1 MPSRGCRNRARPC
14 HSVPVTLEEIPLSNF
29 PRRPPNREPQGP
41 RINDRIRISPIRL
54 IDENGEMV
62 GVVELDEAKRRAYDA
77 GYDLVEV
84 APDVRPPVVR
94 IMDYGKYKY
103 EQAKKDKAS
112 KSKSKS
118 SEMKEVRLGRSMKI
132 DPHDVDI
139 RVKQARQFL
148 LEGHRVQ
155 IVQNFK
161 GRELAHKSRGDVR
174 MADVAQRLS
183 DLGKV
188 EVEPR
193 LAGKR
198 MTMIIIPERQKIEL
212 FKRKE
217 AQEAKAAGR
226 AAPAGAPSDVQEHE
240 SEPADSPE
248 PGSAPAEAA
257 EARATE

>member
-1 MPSRGCRNRARPC
+1 
-14 HSVPVTLEEIPLSNF
+14 
-29 PRRPPNREPQGP
+29 
-41 RINDRIRISPIRL
+41 
-54 IDENGEMV
+54 MV

-132 DPHDVDI
+132 DPHDVEI
-139 RVKQARQFL
+139 RIKQARQFL
-148 LEGHRVQ
+148 IEGHRVQ

-174 MADVAQRLS
+174 MADVAERLS

-198 MTMIIIPERQKIEL
+198 MTMIIIPERQKIEA

-226 AAPAGAPSDVQEHE
+226 APASSAAPAA
-240 SEPADSPE
+240 EPADAPE
-248 PGSAPAEAA
+248 PDDAGAESV
-257 EARATE
+257 EARAAE

>member
-1 MPSRGCRNRARPC
+1 LPRRGCRNRAWRC
-14 HSVPVTLEEIPLSNF
+14 HSLPVPLEENPLSNF

-139 RVKQARQFL
+139 RIKQARQFL
-148 LEGHRVQ
+148 IEGHRVQ

-174 MADVAQRLS
+174 MAEVAERLS

-198 MTMIIIPERQKIEL
+198 MTMIIIPDRQRVEA

-226 AAPAGAPSDVQEHE
+226 APTSA
-240 SEPADSPE
+240 EPAASSPPE
-248 PGSAPAEAA
+248 QDEDVSVPAETA
-257 EARATE
+257 EARSAE

>member
-1 MPSRGCRNRARPC
+1 
-14 HSVPVTLEEIPLSNF
+14 
-29 PRRPPNREPQGP
+29 
-41 RINDRIRISPIRL
+41 
-54 IDENGEMV
+54 MV

-148 LEGHRVQ
+148 IEGHRVQ

-217 AQEAKAAGR
+217 AQDAKAAGR
-226 AAPAGAPSDVQEHE
+226 ASGDNGASAAADPDADTADAPMEAVEAPMDTAKAPA
-240 SEPADSPE
+240 
-248 PGSAPAEAA
+248 AE
-257 EARATE
+257 

>member
-1 MPSRGCRNRARPC
+1 
-14 HSVPVTLEEIPLSNF
+14 
-29 PRRPPNREPQGP
+29 
-41 RINDRIRISPIRL
+41 
-54 IDENGEMV
+54 MV

-161 GRELAHKSRGDVR
+161 GRDLAHKSRGDVR

-217 AQEAKAAGR
+217 TQEAKAAGR
-226 AAPAGAPSDVQEHE
+226 AAGT
-240 SEPADSPE
+240 ADSVPDSESPE
-248 PGSAPAEAA
+248 SAAAPTEHLEAPTEHVEAPA
-257 EARATE
+257 TE

>member
-1 MPSRGCRNRARPC
+1 LPRRGCRNRAQRCP
-14 HSVPVTLEEIPLSNF
+14 SLPVDLEEIPLSNF

-41 RINDRIRISPIRL
+41 RINDRIRITPIRL
-54 IDENGEMV
+54 IDETGEMV

-132 DPHDVDI
+132 DPHDVAI

-174 MADVAQRLS
+174 MADVAERLS

-226 AAPAGAPSDVQEHE
+226 APAA
-240 SEPADSPE
+240 SEPAAAEPSEPE
-248 PGSAPAEAA
+248 VDASAPAEAA
-257 EARATE
+257 EVRAAE

>member
-1 MPSRGCRNRARPC
+1 
-14 HSVPVTLEEIPLSNF
+14 
-29 PRRPPNREPQGP
+29 
-41 RINDRIRISPIRL
+41 
-54 IDENGEMV
+54 MV

-132 DPHDVDI
+132 DPHDVEI
-139 RVKQARQFL
+139 RIKQARQFL
-148 LEGHRVQ
+148 IEGHRVQ

-174 MADVAQRLS
+174 MAQVAERLS

-198 MTMIIIPERQKIEL
+198 MTMIIIPDRQRVEA

-217 AQEAKAAGR
+217 AQDAKAAGR
-226 AAPAGAPSDVQEHE
+226 VPAE
-240 SEPADSPE
+240 SEPAPDAPTE
-248 PGSAPAEAA
+248 PHDGAPTEPHDGAPVQAETHEAGAA
-257 EARATE
+257 E

>member
-1 MPSRGCRNRARPC
+1 
-14 HSVPVTLEEIPLSNF
+14 
-29 PRRPPNREPQGP
+29 
-41 RINDRIRISPIRL
+41 
-54 IDENGEMV
+54 MV

-132 DPHDVDI
+132 DPHDVEI
-139 RVKQARQFL
+139 RIKQARQFL
-148 LEGHRVQ
+148 IEGHRVQ

-174 MADVAQRLS
+174 MAQVAERLS

-217 AQEAKAAGR
+217 AQDAKAAGR
-226 AAPAGAPSDVQEHE
+226 APAAGAPSEAD
-240 SEPADSPE
+240 EPAAPE
-248 PGSAPAEAA
+248 AHEDVSAPTETAEVRAA
-257 EARATE
+257 E

>member
-1 MPSRGCRNRARPC
+1 
-14 HSVPVTLEEIPLSNF
+14 
-29 PRRPPNREPQGP
+29 
-41 RINDRIRISPIRL
+41 
-54 IDENGEMV
+54 MV

-217 AQEAKAAGR
+217 TQEAKAAGR
-226 AAPAGAPSDVQEHE
+226 AAGT
-240 SEPADSPE
+240 ADSVPDSESPE
-248 PGSAPAEAA
+248 SAAAPTEHLEAPTEHVEAPA
-257 EARATE
+257 TE